1 MASLDNT
8 SVKPFG
14 GYNKC
19 SVDLLVSIH
28 FPSPL
33 TMLGFPSTLLL
44 KHWLCLLG
52 YVKQKLYVS
61 TSCVLIQLLQTNSL
75 IQPAGL
81 TPALTSSGWPPLPL
95 LSPLTNTFLPS
106 SLLSLMPGKSFPSVA
121 TKPPC

>member
-44 KHWLCLLG
+44 KHPSLALPPGLCQTE
-52 YVKQKLYVS
+52 VICFHKL
-61 TSCVLIQLLQTNSL
+61 CVNPASPNQFTYSALQ
-75 IQPAGL
+75 G
-81 TPALTSSGWPPLPL
+81 
-95 LSPLTNTFLPS
+95 
-106 SLLSLMPGKSFPSVA
+106 
-121 TKPPC
+121 